1 MPPIK
6 LTRAQRA
13 ERDLLKQL
21 APLKQELA
29 KLRRALMRNTDEAET
44 YRWAA
49 LELFRTL
56 QQFGNSTHV
65 KLLSNQALEI
75 AREAQAVILYK

>member
-13 ERDLLKQL
+13 ERDLAKQL
-21 APLKQELA
+21 APLQQEIT
-29 KLRRALMRNTDEAET
+29 KLRKALMHNTDHAET

-56 QQFGNSTHV
+56 QQFGNSAHV